1 MNSKTTVL
9 LADDHAVLRA
19 GLRLLL
25 SQEAHLQVVGEAE
38 SGLETLRLAEELQ
51 PDLILLDISMPGLN
65 GLDAIGL
72 LRKRAP
78 EARIL
83 ILTMHD
89 DVHYLR
95 QALQNGASGYVLK
108 KAADVE
114 LLSAIQAVM
123 QGEIYVHS
131 SMTRSL
137 LEDILPPSQSTDLE
151 QWDLLSEREKEV
163 LRLVAYGYTAQ
174 EIADQLALSVKTI
187 ETYRARGMEK
197 LGLSSRAAL
206 VRFALSKGIISA
218 E

>member
-1 MNSKTTVL
+1 MKPKTTIL

-25 SQEAHLQVVGEAE
+25 SQESHLQVVGEAE

-51 PDLILLDISMPGLN
+51 PDLVLLDISMPGLN
-65 GLDAIGL
+65 GLEAIGM

-78 EARIL
+78 KARIL

-131 SMTRSL
+131 SMTRNL

-174 EIADQLALSVKTI
+174 EIADQLGLSVKTI

-197 LGLSSRAAL
+197 LGLTSRAAL

>member
-38 SGLETLRLAEELQ
+38 SGLDTLRLAEELQ

-174 EIADQLALSVKTI
+174 EIAAQLALSVKTI

>member
-1 MNSKTTVL
+1 MKPRTTIL

-25 SQEAHLQVVGEAE
+25 SQEADLEVVGEAK

-65 GLDAIGL
+65 GLEAIGL

-78 EARIL
+78 QARIL

-95 QALQNGASGYVLK
+95 RALQNGASGYVLK

-137 LEDILPPSQSTDLE
+137 LEDILPPSQSTDPE
-151 QWDLLSEREKEV
+151 QWDSLSEREKEV

-174 EIADQLALSVKTI
+174 EIADQLGLSVKTI

-218 E
+218 D